1 MTDRD
6 DATLSFLSRRRSWPP
21 RMLAEPAPDDAAL
34 NELLTIALRVPD
46 HAKLEP
52 WRLIVMRREALDRLR
67 PALTAAAEAQGMD
80 EAGVKKTVS
89 ALDSPLIVAV
99 ISAPREHAKVP
110 EWEQLL
116 SAGNVCL
123 SLLNAANAGG
133 WAAAWLSG
141 PMATDAAFGRAHLG
155 LSDDERIVGLIHIG
169 SRGANPPPERP
180 RPDIEAKI
188 TRL

>member
-1 MTDRD
+1 MTARD
-6 DATLSFLSRRRSWPP
+6 DAALAFLQTRRSWPP
-21 RMLAEPAPDDAAL
+21 RMLAGPAPDDAAL
-34 NELLTIALRVPD
+34 DEMLTAALRVPD

-67 PALTAAAEAQGMD
+67 PALAELAQAQGMD
-80 EAGVKKTVS
+80 EAGAAKTVS

-99 ISAPREHAKVP
+99 VSCPQANAKVP

-123 SLLNAANAGG
+123 SLLNAAAAAGWG
-133 WAAAWLSG
+133 AAWLSG
-141 PMATDAAFGRAHLG
+141 PMATEPEFGRAHLG
-155 LSDDERIVGLIHIG
+155 LAEGERIVGLIHIG
-169 SRGANPPPERP
+169 TRGDKTPPERP
-180 RPDIEAKI
+180 RPDLSAKI

>member
-67 PALTAAAEAQGMD
+67 PSLTAAAEAQGMD

-99 ISAPREHAKVP
+99 FTRRPKASISR
-110 EWEQLL
+110 Q
-116 SAGNVCL
+116 SAGTW
-123 SLLNAANAGG
+123 SP
-133 WAAAWLSG
+133 S
-141 PMATDAAFGRAHLG
+141 
-155 LSDDERIVGLIHIG
+155 SSRITSPGT
-169 SRGANPPPERP
+169 SRSTSNTCA
-180 RPDIEAKI
+180 
-188 TRL
+188 